1 MKVFVLA
8 VMMLFLLPVSQAAET
23 KPAVDANNA
32 FAIDLYKQLALGSD
46 KNIFFSPSSISTAL
60 AMTSLGARGETEK
73 QMQVV
78 LKFDPAS
85 PQAMHEAY
93 AELLKV
99 SNGEGPDHV
108 KQLTIANRLWGQKD
122 YHFLPAFLE
131 ETTKY
136 YGAPLEELNFRDSET
151 ARSAINDWVKKRT
164 ADRIKDLLKPG
175 ALDASTRLVL
185 TNAVY
190 FKAAWASPF
199 KKDKTH
205 QVRFHPAAAL
215 DIDIPMMNRQG
226 AYRYADDKLAQT
238 LEMPFAGEQLS
249 MVIFLPRDQE
259 GPFTLEKAMTA
270 KWLSER
276 LSNLKEREVQVGLPP
291 FRMGGSF
298 ELSSVLSKMGM
309 PLAFDVGK
317 ADFSGISKDEGLF
330 ISKVIHQAW
339 GQVNEEGAEAAGATA
354 IGVDPKAEPID
365 ASSSFYADHSFV
377 YLIRDTR
384 TGMIVFMGR
393 ILNPA

>member
-8 VMMLFLLPVSQAAET
+8 ITMFLLPVSQAAET

-32 FAIDLYKQLALGSD
+32 FAIDLYKQIALGSD

-60 AMTSLGARGETEK
+60 AMTSLGARAETEK
-73 QMQVV
+73 QMQTV
-78 LKFDPAS
+78 LKFDLAS
-85 PQAMHEAY
+85 PQTMHQAY
-93 AELLKV
+93 AELLKI
-99 SNGEGPDHV
+99 NNTEGPDHV

-122 YHFLPAFLE
+122 YHFLPAFLD
-131 ETTKY
+131 ETKKY
-136 YGAPLEELNFRDSET
+136 YGAPLEELNFHDTES
-151 ARSAINDWVKKRT
+151 ARTAINDWVKKQT

-175 ALDASTRLVL
+175 ALDANTRLVL

-190 FKAAWASPF
+190 FKAAWANPF
-199 KKDKTH
+199 KKEKTH
-205 QVRFHPAAAL
+205 QIRFHPAAAL

-226 AYRYADDKLAQT
+226 AFRYAEDELAQI
-238 LEMPFAGEQLS
+238 LELPFAGDQLS
-249 MVIFLPRDQE
+249 MVIFLPRDHE

-270 KWLSER
+270 KWLGET
-276 LSNLKEREVQVGLPP
+276 LANLKEREVQVGLPP

-298 ELSSVLSKMGM
+298 EFSSVLSNMGM
-309 PLAFDVGK
+309 PLAFDIAK
-317 ADFSGISKDEGLF
+317 ADFSSISKDEGLF

-354 IGVDPKAEPID
+354 IAVDPKAEPINPPT
-365 ASSSFYADHSFV
+365 SFYVNHSFV

-384 TGMIVFMGR
+384 TGIIVFMGR